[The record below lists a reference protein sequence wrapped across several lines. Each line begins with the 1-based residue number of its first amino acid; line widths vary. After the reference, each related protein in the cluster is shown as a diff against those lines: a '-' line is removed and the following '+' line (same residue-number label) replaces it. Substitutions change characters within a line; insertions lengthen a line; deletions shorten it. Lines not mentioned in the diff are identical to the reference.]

1 MKLKKGEKDP
11 MSGSARKPGHAQ
23 RRIMYTARYTAMY
36 TAMYTA
42 TYTATYTAIR
52 FDASRNLDFELI
64 SAAANAH
71 PLKDDLSL
79 AKTGVFLVNFGLSE
93 GA

>member
-1 MKLKKGEKDP
+1 MKLKKGKKDP

-23 RRIMYTARYTAMY
+23 RRII
-36 TAMYTA
+36 YTA

>member
-1 MKLKKGEKDP
+1 MKLKKGKKDP

-23 RRIMYTARYTAMY
+23 RRII
-36 TAMYTA
+36 YTA

-52 FDASRNLDFELI
+52 FDASRNLDIELI

>member
-1 MKLKKGEKDP
+1 MKLKKGKKDP

-23 RRIMYTARYTAMY
+23 RRII
-36 TAMYTA
+36 YTA
-42 TYTATYTAIR
+42 TYTATYTAMYTAIR
-52 FDASRNLDFELI
+52 FDASRNLDIELI

>member
-1 MKLKKGEKDP
+1 MKLKKGKKDP

-23 RRIMYTARYTAMY
+23 RRIIYTAMY

>member
-23 RRIMYTARYTAMY
+23 RRIIYTATYTATYTAM
-36 TAMYTA
+36 
-42 TYTATYTAIR
+42 YTATYTAIR
-52 FDASRNLDFELI
+52 FDASRNLDIELI

>member
-23 RRIMYTARYTAMY
+23 RRII
-36 TAMYTA
+36 YTA
-42 TYTATYTAIR
+42 TYTATYTAMYTAIR